1 MTKLIAAKNVTVI
14 GLGYIGLPTAALLAS
29 SGYQVHGVDINPGI
43 VERIQAGEAHIAE
56 ADLDMLVEAS
66 VVRGKLTVSAH
77 VEPADIFIIAV
88 PTPLNLDKSPDLS
101 AVEAAFDSIA
111 PQIKRGDLIILES
124 TCPVGTTKKMAE
136 RLSTQRTDIVFPVAH
151 NENADIHVAYCPE
164 RVLPGQILKEL
175 IDNDRVV
182 GGLTPACTQK
192 AIDFYQSFVKGE
204 CLATD
209 SKTAEMCKLT
219 ENSFRDVNIALANE
233 LSMICDQQGIN
244 VWEVIQLANHHPRVN
259 ILQPG
264 PGVGGH
270 CIALDPWFIINQS
283 PEQSQL
289 LRSARGVNDSKPQW
303 VLQKIDAA
311 INKFQV
317 ANQAKPTVACLGN
330 TFKANVDDVR
340 ESPALEIVS
349 QLAAKYPNQILVVE
363 PNLDELPDQL
373 FNKQLKRVSFEKSI
387 NDADILVLLV
397 DHTEFKNKPHINDK
411 EKILL
416 DFKGLWSKQ

>member
-1 MTKLIAAKNVTVI
+1 MTKLIAAKNVAVI

-29 SGYQVHGVDINPGI
+29 RGYQVHGVDIKPEI
-43 VERIQAGEAHIAE
+43 VQRIKAGEAHIAE

-66 VVRGKLTVSAH
+66 VVRGKLTVSIQ

-111 PQIKRGDLIILES
+111 PQIKNGDLVILES
-124 TCPVGTTKKMAE
+124 TCPVGTTEQMAN
-136 RLSTQRTDIVFPVAH
+136 RLSKLRSDLNFPINVTNQDVF
-151 NENADIHVAYCPE
+151 IAYCPE

-175 IDNDRVV
+175 IENDRVV
-182 GGLTPACTQK
+182 GGMSPDCTQK
-192 AIDFYQSFVKGE
+192 AIDFYKTFVKGE
-204 CLATD
+204 CLATG

-244 VWEVIQLANHHPRVN
+244 VWDVIQLANHHPRVN
-259 ILQPG
+259 VLQPG

-289 LRSARGVNDSKPQW
+289 LRSARVVNDAKPQW
-303 VLQKIDAA
+303 VLQKIEAVIKQYQA
-311 INKFQV
+311 TSE
-317 ANQAKPTVACLGN
+317 AKPTVACLGI
-330 TFKANVDDVR
+330 TFKANIDDVR

-349 QLAAKYPNQILVVE
+349 QLAEKYPNQIHVVE
-363 PNLDELPDQL
+363 PNIDELPDQL
-373 FNKQLKRVSFEKSI
+373 VNHAVKKVSFEKSI
-387 NDADILVLLV
+387 NDADIIVLLV
-397 DHTEFKNKPHINDK
+397 DHTEFKNKPYNKYK
-411 EKILL
+411 EQILL
-416 DFKGLWSKQ
+416 DFKGLWSK